1 MDRAP
6 VFSAIKTLR
15 QGQAFTNAE
24 VSAIDTLLDT
34 LGIARAAAGGAA
46 EVQIGLTLADFNA
59 AATSLGCT
67 SAQIRAVWEV
77 ESGGGWFKDVRADIL
92 ALDGAGGFLDGPHL
106 PKILFEAHVFDRYTE
121 GRYRDSHPNLSS
133 RAWNRKLYV
142 GGQGEYVRLWKA
154 MQLDRHAALLSASV
168 GGAQIM
174 GFNHKLAGFDT
185 VEAFWD
191 AMNSRRRRTSRP
203 LSASS
208 RAASWSTRSR
218 RSATA
223 RMTVSPSPK
232 AIMASFITR
241 TIITGRSRGRMPDMH
256 EPGALQ

>member
-59 AATSLGCT
+59 AAISLGCT
-67 SAQIRAVWEV
+67 SAQIRSVWEV

-92 ALDGAGGFLDGPHL
+92 ALDGSGGFLDGPHL

-142 GGQGEYVRLWKA
+142 GGQGEYVRLWRA

-191 AMNSRRRRTSRP
+191 GMKVSEAAHLKAFVSFIKSRK
-203 LSASS
+203 LVNAL
-208 RAASWSTRSR
+208 
-218 RSATA
+218 
-223 RMTVSPSPK
+223 K
-232 AIMASFITR
+232 AISN
-241 TIITGRSRGRMPDMH
+241 SPDDCIAFAKGYNGELYYKNDYH
-256 EPGALQ
+256 GKIARAHARYA

>member
-15 QGQAFTNAE
+15 QGRAFTNAE

-34 LGIARAAAGGAA
+34 LGIARVAAGGAA

-59 AATSLGCT
+59 AAISLGCT
-67 SAQIRAVWEV
+67 SAQIRSVWEV

-92 ALDGAGGFLDGPHL
+92 ALDGSGGFLDGPHL

-142 GGQGEYVRLWKA
+142 GGQGEYVRLWRA

-191 AMNSRRRRTSRP
+191 GMKVSEAAHLKAFVSFIKSRK
-203 LSASS
+203 LVNAL
-208 RAASWSTRSR
+208 
-218 RSATA
+218 
-223 RMTVSPSPK
+223 K
-232 AIMASFITR
+232 AISN
-241 TIITGRSRGRMPDMH
+241 SPDDCIAFAKGYNGELYNKNDYH
-256 EPGALQ
+256 GKIARAHARYA

>member
-59 AATSLGCT
+59 ATASLGCT
-67 SAQIRAVWEV
+67 SAQIRSVWEV
-77 ESGGGWFKDVRADIL
+77 ESGGGWFRDVRADIL

-142 GGQGEYVRLWKA
+142 GGQGEYVRLWRA

-191 AMNSRRRRTSRP
+191 AMKVSEAAHLEAFVSFIKSRK
-203 LSASS
+203 LVNAL
-208 RAASWSTRSR
+208 
-218 RSATA
+218 
-223 RMTVSPSPK
+223 K
-232 AIMASFITR
+232 AISN
-241 TIITGRSRGRMPDMH
+241 SPDDCIAFAKGYNGELYYKNDYH
-256 EPGALQ
+256 GKIARAHARYA

>member
-15 QGQAFTNAE
+15 AGKAFTAKE
-24 VSAIDTLLDT
+24 VFAIDGLLDD
-34 LGIARAAAGGAA
+34 LGIARGPAAV
-46 EVQIGLTLADFNA
+46 EVQIGLTLADFTA
-59 AATSLGCT
+59 AANALGCT

-92 ALDGAGGFLDGPHL
+92 ALDGPGGFLDGPHL
-106 PKILFEAHVFDRYTE
+106 PKILFEAHIFDRYTE

-133 RAWNRKLYV
+133 RVWNRKLYV

-185 VEAFWD
+185 VEAYWE
-191 AMNSRRRRTSRP
+191 AMKVSETAHLKAFAAFIQSNK
-203 LSASS
+203 LVSALRAISS
-208 RAASWSTRSR
+208 NPADCIAF
-218 RSATA
+218 A
-223 RMTVSPSPK
+223 RGYNGK
-232 AIMASFITR
+232 EYAKNNYHGKIAQA
-241 TIITGRSRGRMPDMH
+241 H
-256 EPGALQ
+256 AKYA